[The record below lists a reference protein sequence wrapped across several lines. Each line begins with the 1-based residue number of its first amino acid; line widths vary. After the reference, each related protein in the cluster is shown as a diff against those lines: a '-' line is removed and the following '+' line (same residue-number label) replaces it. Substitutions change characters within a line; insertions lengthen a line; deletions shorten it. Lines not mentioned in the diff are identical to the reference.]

1 MCLWLGGVM
10 IICVIFQICVPLV
23 NQFSLIFNRIEDYLS
38 SCGLKKPD
46 NLVRERDLTNTAV
59 GALLLFDIREFA
71 WWIFMNT
78 PDLKA
83 LENRWKTCK
92 KQIQWMWSFI
102 SFTDHGTSSCI
113 ANKTL
118 GSSLWIRARSL
129 FTGWNILI

>member
-1 MCLWLGGVM
+1 M

-71 WWIFMNT
+71 
-78 PDLKA
+78 
-83 LENRWKTCK
+83 
-92 KQIQWMWSFI
+92 
-102 SFTDHGTSSCI
+102 
-113 ANKTL
+113 
-118 GSSLWIRARSL
+118 
-129 FTGWNILI
+129 